1 MFFPLKDI
9 NPTER
14 FPIVTIGLI
23 VANAV
28 VYLYEMSLGPHFSAF
43 ITSWGTVPYEIT
55 HATDLVGPD
64 PGADFVH
71 TRTSIAPYA
80 TLLSSMFIHG
90 GFWHLFGNM
99 LYLWIFGNNIEDLM
113 GPLKFLVFYLLCGL
127 LASLAHI
134 LMQPSSTIPTV
145 GASGAVSG
153 VLGAYL
159 IVYPHARVLT
169 LVFLLFFIRL
179 MLVPAG
185 VLLVF
190 WFIFNAFSGIA
201 SMGLRG
207 GGVAWFAHVGGFL
220 AGIVLL
226 KLMTGH
232 PLRRR

>member
-14 FPIVTIGLI
+14 FPFVTIGLI
-23 VANAV
+23 VINAV
-28 VYLYEMSLGPHFSAF
+28 VYLYEVSLGPQLSAF
-43 ITSWGTVPYEIT
+43 ITSWGTVPYEI
-55 HATDLVGPD
+55 ANAVDVVGRD
-64 PGADFVH
+64 PNAPIVH
-71 TRTSIAPYA
+71 TKTPVVPYV

-113 GPLKFLVFYLLCGL
+113 GPLKFLAFYLICGL
-127 LASLAHI
+127 LASLTHVLI
-134 LMQPSSTIPTV
+134 QPNSTIPTV

-179 MLVPAG
+179 MLIPAG
-185 VLLVF
+185 VLLAF
-190 WFIFNAFSGIA
+190 WFIFNAFSGVA
-201 SMGLRG
+201 SLGLKG

-226 KLMTGH
+226 KLMTG
-232 PLRRR
+232 RRRPR